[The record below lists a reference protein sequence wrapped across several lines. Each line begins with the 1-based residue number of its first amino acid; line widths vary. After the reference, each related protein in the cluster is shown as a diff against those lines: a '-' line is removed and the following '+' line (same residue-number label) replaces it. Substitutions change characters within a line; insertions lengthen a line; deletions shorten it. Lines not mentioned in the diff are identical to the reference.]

1 MMFLLWIDQMMAGA
15 RRNAGCWSKNRPNT
29 QGHDGAGDGDED
41 GAGEKKRATNDH
53 DGQGQRHQTYDN
65 QI

>member
-1 MMFLLWIDQMMAGA
+1 MMAGA

>member
-1 MMFLLWIDQMMAGA
+1 MFLLWIDQMMAGA

-41 GAGEKKRATNDH
+41 GADEKKRATNDH